1 VDSSGNGRDGDRRHR
16 AARRPALPGRQ
27 RNEDTGDV
35 GLKVVNTRSHAIR
48 TQVDLGSKR
57 HRHRHRHGPHGA
69 LTDVNS
75 FDQPNQVAPVTTAVS
90 GLGNRFVYDFAPNSL
105 TFIRRHP

>member
-57 HRHRHRHGPHGA
+57 LNGTGTVTV
-69 LTDVNS
+69 LT
-75 FDQPNQVAPVTTAVS
+75 APSRT
-90 GLGNRFVYDFAPNSL
+90 
-105 TFIRRHP
+105 